1 MPITY
6 HCDNCGKDA
15 ESMAGWLMVRVA
27 LLHDDPDA
35 PPPGTTVL
43 DENQPDRIFDS
54 PGCRTQWLND
64 HNLGE

>member
-1 MPITY
+1 
-6 HCDNCGKDA
+6 
-15 ESMAGWLMVRVA
+15 MAGWLMVRVA